1 MLYLGL
7 KVMPDG
13 NGGIIQGGQQIP
25 SDIADLGGVL
35 PHAVKDVLDM
45 RLLQPPE
52 TVLCRLN
59 GDLAASYAD
68 GGAGAATRVGDKV
81 EVRIYYLLPVLLC
94 KPLVLDVLFH
104 FFSDLASIH
113 LSYCDA
119 LRWIDRWIKIT
130 IFRID
135 YIIITSVGFSEV
147 CTSGFPKS

>member
-7 KVMPDG
+7 KVMPNG

-35 PHAVKDVLDM
+35 LHAVKDVLDM

-52 TVLCRLN
+52 TVLYRLN

-68 GGAGAATRVGDKV
+68 GGAGAAKRVGDKV
-81 EVRIYYLLPVLLC
+81 EDRINFLMPVLLC

-119 LRWIDRWIKIT
+119 LGWIDRWIKIT

-147 CTSGFPKS
+147 CTSVFRKS